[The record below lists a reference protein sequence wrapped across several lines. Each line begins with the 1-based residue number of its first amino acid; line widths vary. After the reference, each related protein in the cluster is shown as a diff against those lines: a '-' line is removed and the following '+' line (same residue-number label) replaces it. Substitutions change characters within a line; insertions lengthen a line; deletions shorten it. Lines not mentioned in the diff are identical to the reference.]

1 MNMHKIAVIAG
12 DGVGPEVIREALKVS
27 GVLKK
32 KYGLPIEF
40 EEFPYGA
47 DHYLSEGIT
56 IPPSVFEEWPRYY
69 SAVLLGA
76 LGDPR
81 IPSNIHAAEILLALR
96 FKLDLY
102 VNFRPVRLLSTELCP
117 LKHVS
122 NRDEVNFVVFRE
134 NTEGI
139 YAGSGGSLKK
149 GTPHETA
156 VENCIYTHRGVE
168 RILRAAFDYARD
180 HGLSTVL
187 MGDKSNVMRYVGSL
201 WQRLFKEVGEAY
213 PDIDKE
219 HMYIDALC
227 MEVVRNPS
235 RLKVVVTS
243 NMFGDI
249 LTDVA
254 AQVQGG
260 MGVAASVNYNPE
272 DKNFLGLFEPVH
284 GSAPDIAGLNKA
296 DPVAAVLSVHLL
308 FQRLGY
314 HEAANALHE
323 AVERSVSEKVLTPDL
338 GGTHTTTEVGDFI
351 CAELR

>member
-1 MNMHKIAVIAG
+1 MNKHKIAVIAG
-12 DGVGPEVIREALKVS
+12 DGVGPEVIGEALKVA

-32 KYGLPIEF
+32 KYGLPLEF
-40 EEFPYGA
+40 EEFPYSA
-47 DHYLSEGIT
+47 DYYLSKGIT
-56 IPPSVFEEWPRYY
+56 IPPSAYSEWPRLY

-81 IPSNIHAAEILLALR
+81 VPSNIHAADILLGLR

-102 VNFRPVRLLSTELCP
+102 VNFRPVRLLNTDLCP
-117 LKHVS
+117 LKHVTD
-122 NRDEVNFVVFRE
+122 REQVNFVVFRE
-134 NTEGI
+134 NTEDV
-139 YAGSGGSLKK
+139 YAGSGGSLKQ

-156 VENCIYTHRGVE
+156 VENCIYTYRGVE
-168 RILRAAFDYARD
+168 RIIRAAFDYARAN
-180 HGLSTVL
+180 GLAAVL
-187 MGDKSNVMRYVGSL
+187 MSDKSNIMRYVGTL
-201 WQRLFKEVGEAY
+201 WQRLFKEIGEAY
-213 PDIDKE
+213 GDIKKE

-272 DKNFLGLFEPVH
+272 DTFFLGMFEPVH
-284 GSAPDIAGLNKA
+284 GSAPDIAGKNKA
-296 DPVAAVLSVHLL
+296 NPTAAILCLHLL
-308 FQRLGY
+308 LRRLGFTDV
-314 HEAANALHE
+314 AQTLHE

-351 CAELR
+351 CKELR